1 MTVHVLREALVLG
14 HLGHLDEVALAA
26 FEKALEIRL
35 LKPLVVIGKP
45 LEQVVGVEV
54 HRTIGDFTE
63 GISDIAG
70 VVRDSVAV
78 LAEVEAR
85 LQVLDGGE
93 SLWHW
98 RVLELMLCLALRLH
112 ALDLLLYLIKLV
124 VKGLR
129 DVGDFRGHEL
139 HIVLEPVEGLAAGL
153 VGANGLRRLLE
164 SHLIGEVVD
173 MTAIDRE
180 RVARQRGEH
189 IRCSRLAVDIRVG
202 LVRGGEGLDAGLA
215 ELAGVLAVLGREVTR
230 TLADDIE
237 VELGEEVGDPLCV
250 VVVWHG
256 GSFPRLLRLPNNIL
270 LKKRDGAERPSLF
283 G

>member
-1 MTVHVLREALVLG
+1 MG

-139 HIVLEPVEGLAAGL
+139 HIVFEPVKGLMAGL
-153 VGANGLRRLLE
+153 VGADSLRRLLE
-164 SHLIGEVVD
+164 TEFV
-173 MTAIDRE
+173 
-180 RVARQRGEH
+180 
-189 IRCSRLAVDIRVG
+189 
-202 LVRGGEGLDAGLA
+202 GEGIY
-215 ELAGVLAVLGREVTR
+215 E
-230 TLADDIE
+230 
-237 VELGEEVGDPLCV
+237 
-250 VVVWHG
+250 
-256 GSFPRLLRLPNNIL
+256 
-270 LKKRDGAERPSLF
+270 
-283 G
+283 